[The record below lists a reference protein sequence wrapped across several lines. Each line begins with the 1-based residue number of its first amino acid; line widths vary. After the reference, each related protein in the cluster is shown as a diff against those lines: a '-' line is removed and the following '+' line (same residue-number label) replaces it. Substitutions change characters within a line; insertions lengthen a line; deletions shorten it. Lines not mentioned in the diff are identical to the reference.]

1 MSTAAVA
8 KKATANGHIAPCCG
22 IVVSPPVNLLDQVSQ
37 SGHSGASAGIFRMTK
52 QALLPGADY
61 D

>member
-1 MSTAAVA
+1 MGVSRLAAA
-8 KKATANGHIAPCCG
+8 SSSPHLL
-22 IVVSPPVNLLDQVSQ
+22 VSFDQVSQ
-37 SGHSGASAGIFRMTK
+37 PRRAGASAGIFRMTK

>member
-1 MSTAAVA
+1 MGVSRLAAA
-8 KKATANGHIAPCCG
+8 SS
-22 IVVSPPVNLLDQVSQ
+22 SPHLSNLLDQVSQ

-52 QALLPGADY
+52 QALLPGIDY